1 MRKLLAIIVLGLMIS
16 GCATSGGY
24 KKVLDTWVGSTENQL
39 VSSWGPPLGS
49 YVKDDGSKILTY
61 QQSGSY
67 DLPGTT
73 VIDSMTGFPTTTSGP
88 TVATSCRTRFY
99 ISPSGKIKTW
109 DFQGNSCTA
118 VNPESKFKLPKLF

>member
-1 MRKLLAIIVLGLMIS
+1 MKKILEIIILGLLLV
-16 GCATSGGY
+16 GCATSANY
-24 KKVLDTWVGSTENQL
+24 TKILSSWVGKTENQL

-67 DLPGTT
+67 NLPGKS

-88 TVATSCRTRFY
+88 TVATSCRTRFN
-99 ISPSGKIKTW
+99 ISSSGKITSGSW
-109 DFQGNSCTA
+109 EGNSCKA
-118 VNPESKFKLPKLF
+118 ANPNSKLKLPW